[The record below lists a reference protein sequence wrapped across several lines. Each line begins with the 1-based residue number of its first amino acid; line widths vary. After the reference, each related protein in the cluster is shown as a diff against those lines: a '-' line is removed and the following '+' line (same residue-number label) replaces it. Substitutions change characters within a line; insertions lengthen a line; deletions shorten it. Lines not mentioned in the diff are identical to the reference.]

1 MKNKIALGC
10 AIAALLALIFASDA
24 VLTSCRSALLLCGE
38 LIVPSLFPFFVV
50 SILLNRLGL
59 SKYLARFL
67 SPLAE
72 KLFNISGT
80 GATALIIG
88 LTGGFPLGAAYI
100 ADMWRAGSITTDEGE
115 QLMAFCN
122 NSGPAFIIGAVG
134 AGVFNSVRVGLY
146 LYTIHIVSAIIT
158 GIITRPKNRP
168 GAPSAERNEIN
179 DVSSFSATFPDAVKA
194 AVMATINVCGFV
206 VCFSVLVGL
215 IDAQGAFSAFIGQA
229 AVLTGFELHWLRA
242 LFTGLLELGSGIGLM
257 RAMTITPINIALAAF
272 LLGWGGVSVHFQT
285 MAVISDSNIKGVL
298 HFAGRLMSASIAAC
312 LAFIMFNPVF

>member
-10 AIAALLALIFASDA
+10 ATAALLALIFASDA
-24 VLTSCRSALLLCGE
+24 VLTSCRSALVLCGE

-88 LTGGFPLGAAYI
+88 LTGGYPLGAAYI
-100 ADMWRAGSITTDEGE
+100 ADMCRAGSITADEGE

-146 LYTIHIVSAIIT
+146 LYAIHILSAIIT

-168 GAPSAERNEIN
+168 GAYSAERNEIN
-179 DVSSFSATFPDAVKA
+179 DVSSFSVAFPDAVKA
-194 AVMATINVCGFV
+194 AVTATINVCGFV

-215 IDAQGAFSAFIGQA
+215 MDAQGAFSAFVGQSA
-229 AVLTGFELHWLRA
+229 ILTGLELHWLRA

-257 RAMTITPINIALAAF
+257 RAMSITPINVALAAF

-285 MAVISDSNIKGVL
+285 MAVITDSDIKGVL
-298 HFAGRLMSASIAAC
+298 HFAGRLISASIAAC